1 MNLFLRKDAHPLARG
16 DDAERQLRALTEEEP
31 AQAVED
37 ASAWLDSLLAAEMK
51 PERRLELIQRID
63 AATMP
68 QTRRLIRAFLAPTEP
83 ARTAEYRLWR
93 IGHGYWQRLAH
104 AYDDALRAGAGGR
117 LAAMVRARLLH
128 ACGNWLKWAHF
139 RYGPVPS
146 ELWALAGAAYLGAER
161 AGLAERT
168 VALYKGHRE
177 TTPAA
182 EYLGVLLLKASSM
195 DNLLP
200 VEVEIAD
207 RVIAHLLPGFA
218 LTGEARQENVYWVD
232 PARALPPTRLALMPE
247 PTPTLRFFATAPA
260 IGALGRLRA
269 EAATRGLLP
278 ADVNLG
284 AEYPARTVL
293 SVIDHLNTCWSPVP
307 PMRHHPRRR
316 VRGRLSVVGSLP
328 GIRRRLSGLAAA
340 SEEADSWTIE
350 DVSQGGIGAHVPLVG
365 KDWLRVGT
373 LVGMQP
379 EGGDNWLVGVVRRF
393 VRENDVVGNV
403 GIETLSKQPRG
414 VIAYSHGLRT
424 EIVML
429 DPPQEGGE
437 LRLAVSPHD
446 WEEQLPLFAD
456 VDGRRFMLLPED
468 LIDAGAGHVVGSYRA
483 EVALSVPA

>member
-1 MNLFLRKDAHPLARG
+1 MNLFPRKDAHPRARA
-16 DDAERQLRALTEEEP
+16 DDAERQLRVLTEEAP
-31 AQAVED
+31 AKAVED

-68 QTRRLIRAFLAPTEP
+68 QTRRLITAFLMPSEP
-83 ARTAEYRLWR
+83 ARAAEYRLWQ
-93 IGHGYWQRLAH
+93 IGHGYWRRLAL
-104 AYDDALRAGAGGR
+104 AYDDALRAGDGGR
-117 LAAMVRARLLH
+117 QAAVIQTRLLH
-128 ACGNWLKWAHF
+128 ACGHWLKWAHF
-139 RYGPVPS
+139 RYGPVPA

-161 AGLAERT
+161 AGLADRAVE
-168 VALYKGHRE
+168 LYKGHRE
-177 TTPAA
+177 TTAAA

-200 VEVEIAD
+200 MEVEIAD

-218 LTGEARQENVYWVD
+218 LTREARQENVYWVD
-232 PARALPPTRLALMPE
+232 PARALPPTRLARMPE

-269 EAATRGLLP
+269 EAITRGLLP

-284 AEYPARTVL
+284 AEYPARMVL
-293 SVIDHLNTCWSPVP
+293 AVIDHLNTCWSPVP
-307 PMRHHPRRR
+307 PMRHHPRHR
-316 VRGRLSVVGSLP
+316 VRGRMSVVGSLP
-328 GIRRRLSGLAAA
+328 GIRRRLSGLETDA
-340 SEEADSWTIE
+340 EEADSWTIE

-365 KDWLRVGT
+365 KEWLRVGT

-414 VIAYSHGLRT
+414 VVAYSHGLRT

-483 EVALSVPA
+483 EAALSLPA